1 MSCAMRS
8 TSARSCRQVASSFIR
23 SLARTSALYS
33 SLWPSN
39 RPSSPAFWSITAS
52 SSRVGQ
58 QEPRPPEQ
66 VLAHH
71 DLRPAVRP
79 GQRRG
84 LGRTPLVDLERD
96 EATGG
101 LEQPACAGEEGTGH
115 GQPVPAA
122 HQRLARLEQP
132 HAGIET
138 RVLGVREIRGVRH
151 DRAQPRAPPERR
163 QQVALAH
170 LHRHRRAPPPPPLPP
185 PRPPGGPPGR
195 PPPTRPPPGPRPRRP
210 QPTTSWPPAGD
221 RALPLAPAAR
231 PPPPALR
238 RSRTPSRAPRAQ
250 ALSRSFSPASRSA
263 LITSSRLPS
272 STSERLWTV

>member
-1 MSCAMRS
+1 
-8 TSARSCRQVASSFIR
+8 RSCRQVASSFIR

-96 EATGG
+96 DATAG
-101 LEQPACAGEEGTGH
+101 LAQPACAGEEGAGP
-115 GQPVPAA
+115 GQPARGT
-122 HQRLARLEQP
+122 HQPLARPDQP
-132 HAGIET
+132 
-138 RVLGVREIRGVRH
+138 
-151 DRAQPRAPPERR
+151 PPG
-163 QQVALAH
+163 L
-170 LHRHRRAPPPPPLPP
+170 PPPPLPRPSPLTPP
-185 PRPPGGPPGR
+185 PRAHS
-195 PPPTRPPPGPRPRRP
+195 TPR
-210 QPTTSWPPAGD
+210 
-221 RALPLAPAAR
+221 
-231 PPPPALR
+231 
-238 RSRTPSRAPRAQ
+238 
-250 ALSRSFSPASRSA
+250 
-263 LITSSRLPS
+263 
-272 STSERLWTV
+272 STSPSVSGRGMSARESICNSSVRKPTLRTA

>member
-39 RPSSPAFWSITAS
+39 RPSSPAFWSIPPS
-52 SSRVGQ
+52 SSRVGR

-96 EATGG
+96 EATAG

-132 HAGIET
+132 HAGIQT
-138 RVLGVREIRGVRH
+138 HVLGGREIRGGRH

-185 PRPPGGPPGR
+185 PPPGGGPA
-195 PPPTRPPPGPRPRRP
+195 PPPPHPPRP
-210 QPTTSWPPAGD
+210 TPPAG
-221 RALPLAPAAR
+221 APPAA
-231 PPPPALR
+231 PPPP
-238 RSRTPSRAPRAQ
+238 PPH
-250 ALSRSFSPASRSA
+250 
-263 LITSSRLPS
+263 
-272 STSERLWTV
+272 

>member
-1 MSCAMRS
+1 MLSSCFFFSCYGDHRDLHSFPTRRSSDLGGSRPSWVARSMSCAMRS

-39 RPSSPAFWSITAS
+39 RPSCPAFWSITAS

-96 EATGG
+96 EASAG
-101 LEQPACAGEEGTGH
+101 LEHPACAGEDGTGP

-138 RVLGVREIRGVRH
+138 RVLRVREI
-151 DRAQPRAPPERR
+151 
-163 QQVALAH
+163 
-170 LHRHRRAPPPPPLPP
+170 
-185 PRPPGGPPGR
+185 
-195 PPPTRPPPGPRPRRP
+195 
-210 QPTTSWPPAGD
+210 
-221 RALPLAPAAR
+221 
-231 PPPPALR
+231 
-238 RSRTPSRAPRAQ
+238 
-250 ALSRSFSPASRSA
+250 
-263 LITSSRLPS
+263 
-272 STSERLWTV
+272 

>member
-79 GQRRG
+79 GQRCG

-96 EATGG
+96 EATAG

-170 LHRHRRAPPPPPLPP
+170 LHRHRRAHPPPPP
-185 PRPPGGPPGR
+185 PRPP
-195 PPPTRPPPGPRPRRP
+195 PRR
-210 QPTTSWPPAGD
+210 G
-221 RALPLAPAAR
+221 
-231 PPPPALR
+231 PPPPR
-238 RSRTPSRAPRAQ
+238 EPPGQTTPHGEAPRDAP
-250 ALSRSFSPASRSA
+250 PA
-263 LITSSRLPS
+263 PS
-272 STSERLWTV
+272 HIPRATTPPPSLFPP

>member
-96 EATGG
+96 EASAG

-122 HQRLARLEQP
+122 HQRLARP
-132 HAGIET
+132 APTPAG
-138 RVLGVREIRGVRH
+138 
-151 DRAQPRAPPERR
+151 
-163 QQVALAH
+163 
-170 LHRHRRAPPPPPLPP
+170 PPPPPP
-185 PRPPGGPPGR
+185 PRFTLPVARRTWRVKSSTSSTSPSVWGR
-195 PPPTRPPPGPRPRRP
+195 GIGARESICSSSVRKPT
-210 QPTTSWPPAGD
+210 
-221 RALPLAPAAR
+221 
-231 PPPPALR
+231 PPPA
-238 RSRTPSRAPRAQ
+238 
-250 ALSRSFSPASRSA
+250 
-263 LITSSRLPS
+263 
-272 STSERLWTV
+272 